1 MKFLKLCSAAFLL
14 LIVNFQI
21 ANGCRCGTIPPPC
34 YSYWESEAVFAGRV
48 KRVFKDAEFPFNKVE
63 VDIEENFRGMPFKT
77 AFTYNAGTSCSW
89 TFAEGENILF
99 YAGVNKKSPNEFG
112 TGYCTRT
119 TSYSTNL
126 IDFDFFKQLKST
138 TPNYWIWGTIS
149 QNETEPLEGIK
160 AEILSNGKK
169 ITGISDKDGNLRI
182 RVSKAGTYR
191 IRVFLPQNVFL
202 IPPQEYIEGKMNL
215 KEIIKSGTHYVE
227 YEVEVKNNKCG
238 WFDTPVS
245 QPQDL

>member
-1 MKFLKLCSAAFLL
+1 MKLLKLCIAAFLL

-21 ANGCRCGTIPPPC
+21 ANGCRCVMIPPPC
-34 YSYWESEAVFAGRV
+34 YSYWESDAVFAGKV

-99 YAGVNKKSPNEFG
+99 YAGVDKQSPNEFG

-119 TSYSTNL
+119 ASYSTNL
-126 IDFDFFKQLKST
+126 IDLDFFKQLKSA

-149 QNETEPLEGIK
+149 QSETKPLEGIK
-160 AEILSNGKK
+160 AEVLSSGKNLQALAIKTAILEFPFQKREN
-169 ITGISDKDGNLRI
+169 I
-182 RVSKAGTYR
+182 A
-191 IRVFLPQNVFL
+191 FAFFC
-202 IPPQEYIEGKMNL
+202 L
-215 KEIIKSGTHYVE
+215 KT
-227 YEVEVKNNKCG
+227 
-238 WFDTPVS
+238 FF
-245 QPQDL
+245 